1 MAEYDDDLMTRV
13 IGLAVAARANGDHP
27 FGALLAVDG
36 VVVAEAVN
44 RVTTTRDLTAHA
56 ETELVRLLEREGRLD
71 QLARGVVYAS
81 CEPCPLCVG
90 AMFWAGARHIVFGL
104 AASTLN
110 RISTAPGEAPYGF
123 TITAAELAAATTS
136 PMRVDGPHREDD
148 ASAVHA
154 GFWH

>member
-1 MAEYDDDLMTRV
+1 MATYDDDLMTRV
-13 IGLAVAARANGDHP
+13 IGLAAAARADGDHP

-36 VVVAEAVN
+36 AVVAEAVN
-44 RVTTTRDLTAHA
+44 RVNSAHDLTAHA

-71 QLARGVVYAS
+71 ELGRGVVYAS

-110 RISTAPGEAPYGF
+110 RISTAPGGTAYGF

-136 PMRVDGPHREDD
+136 PMLVDGPHREDD
-148 ASAVHA
+148 AAQVHD

>member
-1 MAEYDDDLMTRV
+1 MATYDDDLMTRV
-13 IGLAVAARANGDHP
+13 IALAAQARANGDHP

-36 VVVAEAVN
+36 AVVAEAVN
-44 RVTTTRDLTAHA
+44 RVNSTHDLTAHA
-56 ETELVRLLEREGRLD
+56 ETELVRLLEHEGRLD
-71 QLARGVVYAS
+71 QLGRGVVYAS

-110 RISTAPGEAPYGF
+110 RISTAPGAAAYGF

-148 ASAVHA
+148 AAQVHDA
-154 GFWH
+154 FWH